1 MAEGKSGEEF
11 VTHEYD
17 EAIAVQ
23 RAIVAAETK
32 LAEMHP
38 HAGSREA
45 ILACLEDDQAFLDRL
60 EALGK
65 TKGATGEVEDVA
77 EGINELLGSMVDKA
91 GEAPSE
97 AYEAHAVLLNAKRK
111 QQDSA
116 GGMLEISR
124 ALEDSEG
131 RDAAQAFAR
140 AQKSS
145 SDELATQ
152 LAEFAVVIATR
163 EALA

>member
-1 MAEGKSGEEF
+1 
-11 VTHEYD
+11 
-17 EAIAVQ
+17 
-23 RAIVAAETK
+23 
-32 LAEMHP
+32 
-38 HAGSREA
+38 
-45 ILACLEDDQAFLDRL
+45 
-60 EALGK
+60 
-65 TKGATGEVEDVA
+65 
-77 EGINELLGSMVDKA
+77 
-91 GEAPSE
+91 
-97 AYEAHAVLLNAKRK
+97 
-111 QQDSA
+111 
-116 GGMLEISR
+116 MLEISR